1 MAQTNT
7 EVQELLN
14 DMVASHG
21 VFITKLY
28 QHHFYVQGP
37 HFFTLHIK
45 FEELYKETTEHF
57 DELAERLIAIGGK
70 PYATLKEFLE
80 HSAIEEKPYT
90 EKVPAEEMVAST
102 VADYRILCDN
112 LAAGIKLTG
121 EVGDDVTQDLLI
133 AYKTGVDKN
142 IWMLQAFLGKDPL
155 EGK

>member
-102 VADYRILCDN
+102 VADYRILADN
-112 LAAGIKLTG
+112 LAAGIQLTG

>member
-112 LAAGIKLTG
+112 LEAGIKLTG
-121 EVGDDVTQDLLI
+121 EAGDDVTQDLLI

>member
-102 VADYRILCDN
+102 VADYRILADN
-112 LAAGIKLTG
+112 LAAGITLTG

>member
-7 EVQELLN
+7 EVQGLLN

-102 VADYRILCDN
+102 VADYRILADN
-112 LAAGIKLTG
+112 LAAGITLTG